1 MSASRAVAERWQ
13 RVVAMPDAE
22 INLAEAALL
31 IAAEEYPDLDVD
43 AYVARIDAMAADL
56 RRRLRGDITPGETLL
71 QLNHYLFDELGFT
84 GEQQRFYDPRNSF
97 LNEVLDRR
105 LGIPITLSIVYIEVG
120 RRVGLALHGVSFP
133 ERFLVKCVVRDG
145 TIVID
150 VFARGLS
157 LSLPELQRRLR
168 QASGGAEATPAE
180 VAGLLSAAENKAI
193 LARVL
198 NNLKGIYREE
208 NDLLRALSACE
219 RIIALA
225 PGAAAEYYE
234 RGAIYRRLE
243 CFRAALADYRRYLQL
258 APRAANAEQARREAA
273 ELQRIVSRL
282 N

>member
-1 MSASRAVAERWQ
+1 VSASRAVAERWQ